1 MINSR
6 QLNLIEILIRA
17 EGYLTVSQLS
27 QQIAVSERTLQKDL
41 NHLQLMMQDT
51 KLPIS
56 LDRKKEQEFYSE
68 DCPTIK
74 KSSSRFF

>member
-27 QQIAVSERTLQKDL
+27 QQIAVSERTLQKGL
-41 NHLQLMMQDT
+41 
-51 KLPIS
+51 
-56 LDRKKEQEFYSE
+56 
-68 DCPTIK
+68 
-74 KSSSRFF
+74 KSSAVDDARH